1 MDALRRASG
10 VADGVHFN
18 HMSPTLCIVPS
29 GRPFGPRRIRMIL
42 TAFTLLGVS
51 MLGFAKSLSEKPR
64 YAGDDGGA
72 SQMDH
77 GFIVGSFFFPANQ
90 QATKTIEP
98 RVRAF
103 DDPAPGFGSWMTP
116 LGFNFLAA
124 SAQMQG

>member
-1 MDALRRASG
+1 MQSLNLARESVGHLMESKITVGSSVNHESKITHGSSTCAS
-10 VADGVHFN
+10 
-18 HMSPTLCIVPS
+18 S
-29 GRPFGPRRIRMIL
+29 
-42 TAFTLLGVS
+42 
-51 MLGFAKSLSEKPR
+51 KSLSEKPR

-103 DDPAPGFGSWMTP
+103 DDPALGFGSWMTP